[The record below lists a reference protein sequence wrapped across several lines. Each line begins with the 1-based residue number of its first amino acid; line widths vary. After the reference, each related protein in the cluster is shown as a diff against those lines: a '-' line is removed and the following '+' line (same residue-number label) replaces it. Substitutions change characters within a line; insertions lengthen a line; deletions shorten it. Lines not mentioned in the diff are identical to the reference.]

1 MRPID
6 VLLLTL
12 SGLIILVIGLF
23 PLFGSTDMHEAIR
36 SECELF
42 YEAAGPAAIAHCIAQ
57 MQAERSSPPRP

>member
-6 VLLLTL
+6 VLLIAL

-23 PLFGSTDMHEAIR
+23 PLFGSTDPREAIR

-42 YEAAGPAAIAHCIAQ
+42 YEPAGPAAIAHCIAE
-57 MQAERSSPPRP
+57 MQAERLGAPRP